1 MRGPLAVSL
10 GLHVLAGLAMIW
22 ASQPSSAMRSPLPQA
37 TVVRLIKPISLPP
50 AGNMEAK
57 ATSIETAP
65 PLQIP
70 KGKKDKN
77 KKTAETPKP
86 EPKKEAPKGK
96 TSQTGGKEL
105 KGQAGTLHVGGSG
118 GFDYDFYLAVVQSKI
133 EQNFRPPPGL
143 RSQNMAT
150 IAFTI
155 EKSGQIS
162 GIQLAKSS
170 GKLLID
176 QAAERAVRA
185 AGRFPPL
192 PAQYEQGKL
201 DIYFEF
207 VVNPS
212 SAQ

>member
-22 ASQPSSAMRSPLPQA
+22 ASQPSSTLRSPLPQA

-50 AGNMEAK
+50 AGTMEAK
-57 ATSIETAP
+57 ATSIETPP

-70 KGKKDKN
+70 KGKKDKT
-77 KKTAETPKP
+77 KKTVEAKP
-86 EPKKEAPKGK
+86 EPKKETPKAKG
-96 TSQTGGKEL
+96 SQTGGKEL

-118 GFDYDFYLAVVQSKI
+118 GFDYDFYLAVIQSKI

-143 RSQNMAT
+143 RSQNVAT